1 VCVRVDDIM
10 PESAGATY
18 RLGMATATLGAS
30 GYTTTVRSGRHRLVA
45 DESVSRGGADEG
57 PTPLGMLL
65 AALASCTAITL
76 RMYAERKGWPLTG
89 VVVETGYTA
98 DGSTGRVTRVI
109 HLDGDLDADQR
120 SQLGE
125 VAERTPVTRIVRE
138 GREIS
143 TTLH

>member
-1 VCVRVDDIM
+1 M
-10 PESAGATY
+10 PESGAATY

-30 GYTTTVRSGRHRLVA
+30 GYTTIVQSGGHRLVA
-45 DESVSRGGADEG
+45 DEPVSSGGADGG

-65 AALASCTAITL
+65 GALASCTAITL
-76 RMYAERKGWPLTG
+76 RMYAERRDWPLTG

-98 DGSTGRVTRVI
+98 DGSTGRVRRVI
-109 HLDGDLDADQR
+109 RLDGDLDADQR
-120 SQLGE
+120 SRLAD

-143 TTLH
+143 TTLR